1 MISFISF
8 IHSFIHSFQLVYIS
22 HYVFFILVQMQF
34 DTRFVFVMA
43 PFSSRYSVGLFNF
56 YMVYFKLRFQ
66 FATYFSPALIAGFT
80 LSFLFAGLTSHLD
93 VLFLEG
99 FQRVIVSRFSVLIFW
114 ILISVIPK
122 HFKNTSLDGG
132 SCSLFSQF

>member
-1 MISFISF
+1 MLKKKMISFISF

-22 HYVFFILVQMQF
+22 HYVFFILVQMQL

-43 PFSSRYSVGLFNF
+43 PFFSRYSVRLFNF

-80 LSFLFAGLTSHLD
+80 LSFLFFNALN
-93 VLFLEG
+93 
-99 FQRVIVSRFSVLIFW
+99 FQSFY
-114 ILISVIPK
+114 
-122 HFKNTSLDGG
+122 
-132 SCSLFSQF
+132 CSLSRVTFALFPVSHFFLHGFERFHFCDPHLCISL

>member
-1 MISFISF
+1 MLKKKMISFISF

-43 PFSSRYSVGLFNF
+43 PFSSRYSVGWFNF

-66 FATYFSPALIAGFT
+66 FATYFSLALIAGFT
-80 LSFLFAGLTSHLD
+80 VIFFFFNAFNFQIFYCSLSRVTFPLFPLSHFFLHGFERFHFCDSHLC
-93 VLFLEG
+93 
-99 FQRVIVSRFSVLIFW
+99 
-114 ILISVIPK
+114 IS
-122 HFKNTSLDGG
+122 L
-132 SCSLFSQF
+132 